1 MKIPYYDFI
10 TVEMGVPIDE
20 VVEFIRDDPRNYNR
34 VEEELQIEAVK
45 AWPGCL
51 EYMARPTKSV
61 IEAAIHHNPMNIGRI
76 RKPTKEIQL
85 LAVQLNP
92 KAIDMIM
99 KPCSEAVSLATLMA

>member
-20 VVEFIRDDPRNYNR
+20 IVEFIRDDPRNYNR

-45 AWPGCL
+45 RHSGCL
-51 EYMARPTKSV
+51 EYMAKPSKTV
-61 IEAAIHHNPMNIGRI
+61 IEAVVRHYPPNIGRI

-85 LAVQLNP
+85 LAVQLQPNV
-92 KAIDMIM
+92 IQLFE
-99 KPCSEAVSLATLMA
+99 PCAEAKSLATILA

>member
-1 MKIPYYDFI
+1 MNHYTHIFVD
-10 TVEMGVPIDE
+10 MNVPLDDVI
-20 VVEFIRDDPRNYNR
+20 EFIRADERNYNR
-34 VEEELQIEAVK
+34 VEEPLQIEAVK
-45 AWPGCL
+45 AHAGCL